1 LGFSHRISKLAHF
14 DIGNAVRLVAVV
26 MGLLWC
32 LPAHSQ
38 TPGRIS
44 GIVTDSSGGAIAKAT
59 VTVTDVERSI
69 PRTVTTDDT
78 GTYAAP
84 NLIPGTYSVHVAFSG
99 FKAVDR
105 QNITVGVGGD
115 VHVDISLQPGEQSQT
130 VTVTEEVP
138 AITTTN
144 AQLSNTISGEAL
156 SDLPVA
162 GHNYVQLLALLP
174 TFQLRQ
180 GSATGPSQYSN
191 GLRAE
196 YNVYVL
202 EGVADEETYYT
213 TVAINTGYSA
223 GGPEQAVLLPTDA
236 IQEFNVVENS
246 KAEYGWRPGAQVNV
260 GVKSGSNTMHGSAFA
275 TGRGTGL
282 TDKNAFATFKPPV
295 SFEDFG
301 ATLGGKIKQDKL
313 FYLIGYEGQR
323 YDVGVPRTVSVPT
336 LASIGSSTN
345 SITDA
350 ITALQAKGVQPNPVM
365 LALSGCTAAAVCTPG
380 AGLFSNNTSSTV
392 FATDFPSFGKT
403 DNGVGRLD
411 YHLNDKNNLAAEF
424 FDGDGFAVGSLS
436 SSQPYWSTPFE
447 VHTRVARAW
456 WTWVPNSSVVNDLR
470 FGWDNILISNTGSY
484 DCATQPAPFGGF
496 TDNQWVPGSGGPDY
510 QKLNNANFVSGAQ
523 PSCAFPTVTI
533 SGFTGNTLGGATGS
547 LDTSGIER
555 IVDSVS
561 WAHGNH
567 NVKFGGEFR
576 LNHGTPILNFD
587 KYKGTLN
594 FNNTAGNTAASNQS
608 YLCAVPIPLGS
619 TCSAQGI
626 SPLMNFMAGI
636 VTSASI
642 QVGTV
647 PRQFAFH
654 GGAFFVQDDWRIFPR
669 LTINLGLRYEAT
681 STVHEVNNLFGNIAL
696 GTTSGIVQQQSSGSP
711 LYSLSKN
718 GIAPRFGLAW
728 DITGKGTTVLRTG
741 FNIVYQNPTIQAFI
755 TPGMNLVPTALALKN
770 GANVVVA
777 AGSAGTIDTANTGTL
792 TPPNGAATIVAG
804 QPYFTN
810 LSNSVGG
817 FTASCSS
824 AAPCSIGGAA
834 NNIQMPQV
842 FTWNLGV
849 QHAITP
855 NLTLDINYVGT
866 HGQHMLDS
874 IDINQ
879 PIPNGANSGNSK
891 AENAAR
897 PYTLNGQY
905 PWFGQIKLLDGVT
918 NTSWYHGFQLILR
931 QRNWHGLSGLAA
943 YAYSHALDNQSSDL
957 SPVLP
962 QDSRNLAAEYGN
974 SSFDLRHRLSFAPS
988 YNIPGRPGYFQM
1000 LQGWQITTTA
1010 KVQSGLPINPIDAT
1024 DDTSGTGEGQDRWT
1038 LGGSPKDFAGFGTAS
1053 PIPCFAAPTAGSTWT
1068 KACTVGTA
1076 AQPLPQAC
1084 LDTAAAEQTGLSNGV
1099 VTTGTQRVLQL
1110 GCYMMGNSVM
1120 VPAALGTF
1128 GTMARYQIRSLGNWE
1143 VDLSIIKTFKI
1154 KERLTSQF
1162 RAEIYNL
1169 SNSTFFAA
1177 PSATLSTPSTFGSSA
1192 STPDSASPFVGTGGP
1207 RKIQLGLKFL
1217 F

>member
-1 LGFSHRISKLAHF
+1 VKLGFSHRILKLAR
-14 DIGNAVRLVAVV
+14 IRKIASLLAIVA
-26 MGLLWC
+26 GLLWC

-38 TPGRIS
+38 TLGRIS
-44 GIVTDSSGGAIAKAT
+44 GIVADSSGGAIAKAT
-59 VTVTDVERSI
+59 VTVTDVDRSI

-78 GTYAAP
+78 GSYSAP
-84 NLIPGTYSVHVAFSG
+84 NLIPGTYLVHVVFSG

-105 QNITVGVGGD
+105 QNVQVGVGGD
-115 VHVDISLQPGEQSQT
+115 VHIDLTMQPGEQTQT

-144 AQLSNTISGEAL
+144 AQLSNTISGDSL

-213 TVAINTGYSA
+213 TVGINTGYSA

-236 IQEFNVVENS
+236 IQEFNLVENA

-260 GVKSGSNTMHGSAFA
+260 GLKSGTNTLHGSAFA

-282 TDKNAFATFKPPV
+282 TAKNAFATFKPPV

-301 ATLGGKIKQDKL
+301 ATVGGKIKSDKL

-323 YDVGVPRTVSVPT
+323 YSVGNPRTVNVPT
-336 LASIGSSTN
+336 LAAGLGPSSSIP
-345 SITDA
+345 DA
-350 ITALQAKGVQPNPVM
+350 ITAMQAKGVQPNPVM
-365 LALSGCTAAAVCTPG
+365 LALAGCTAAPVSCTPDK
-380 AGLFSNNTSSTV
+380 GLFSNNTQSTTFPV
-392 FATDFPSFGKT
+392 DFLSFGKT

-411 YHLNDKNNLAAEF
+411 YHLSDKHNLAAEF
-424 FDGDGFAVGSLS
+424 FDGDGFAVGSLAA
-436 SSQPYWSTPFE
+436 SQGYWSTPFE

-456 WTWVPNSSVVNDLR
+456 WTWVPNSSWVNDLR

-484 DCATQPAPFGGF
+484 DCATQPTPFGGF
-496 TDNQWVPGSGGPDY
+496 TDNQWVPGSGGPNY
-510 QKLNNANFVSGAQ
+510 QTLANFVSGAA

-555 IVDSVS
+555 VVDSVS
-561 WAHGNH
+561 WSHGNH
-567 NVKFGGEFR
+567 NMKFGGEFR
-576 LNHGTPILNFD
+576 LNHGTPVLNFNN
-587 KYKGTLN
+587 YKGTLN
-594 FNNTAGNTAASNQS
+594 FNNNNNA
-608 YLCAVPIPLGS
+608 LCAVAAS
-619 TCSAQGI
+619 AANTCTAQGI
-626 SPLMNFMAGI
+626 TPLENFMAGI
-636 VTSASI
+636 VTTASI
-642 QVGTV
+642 GVGTV
-647 PRQFAFH
+647 PRQFTFH

-681 STVHEVNNLFGNIAL
+681 STINEVNNLFGNIAL
-696 GTTSGIVQQQSSGSP
+696 GTTSGIVQQTSGAP

-728 DITGKGTTVLRTG
+728 DMTGKGTTVLRTG
-741 FNIVYQNPTIQAFI
+741 FNVVYQNPTIQAFI
-755 TPGMNLVPTALALKN
+755 TPGMNTVPTALALKN
-770 GANVVVA
+770 GATVVVA
-777 AGSAGTIDTANTGTL
+777 AGSGGTIDTANVTGIQ
-792 TPPNGAATIVAG
+792 PPNVAAATIVAG
-804 QPYFTN
+804 QSFFTT
-810 LSNSVGG
+810 LSNSLGG
-817 FTASCSS
+817 ISASCSS
-824 AAPCSIGGAA
+824 ASPCTIGGAA
-834 NNIQMPQV
+834 SKVQMPQV
-842 FTWNLGV
+842 FTWNLGI

-855 NLTLDINYVGT
+855 NLTLDVNYVGT
-866 HGQHMLDS
+866 HGQHLLDS

-879 PIPNGANSGNSK
+879 PLPGTTNTANV
-891 AENAAR
+891 ENTQR
-897 PYTLNGQY
+897 PLFGQY
-905 PWFGQIKLLDGVT
+905 PWFSQMKLLDGAT
-918 NTSWYHGFQLILR
+918 NISWYHGFQLILR

-943 YAYSHALDNQSSDL
+943 YAFSHALDNQSSDL
-957 SPVLP
+957 NPVLP

-988 YNIPGRPGYFQM
+988 YTIPGRPGYFQM
-1000 LQGWQITTTA
+1000 LQGWQVTTTA
-1010 KVQSGLPINPIDAT
+1010 KVSTGLPINPIDAS

-1038 LGGSPKDFAGFGTAS
+1038 LGGSPNDFSGFGTAT
-1053 PIPCFAAPTAGSTWT
+1053 PIPCFAAPGASSTWT

-1084 LDTAAAEQTGLSNGV
+1084 LDAAAAEPSAFAGF
-1099 VTTGTQRVLQL
+1099 TGTTRVKQL
-1110 GCYMMGNSVM
+1110 GCYMMGNSVL
-1120 VPAALGTF
+1120 VPAAMGTF
-1128 GTMARYQIRSLGNWE
+1128 GSMARYQIRSLGNWE

-1162 RAEIYNL
+1162 RAEVYNL
-1169 SNSTFFAA
+1169 SNSTFFSA
-1177 PSATLSTPSTFGSSA
+1177 PSATLSSPSTFGSSS
-1192 STPDSASPFVGTGGP
+1192 STPDSSSPFVGTGGP

>member
-1 LGFSHRISKLAHF
+1 
-14 DIGNAVRLVAVV
+14 
-26 MGLLWC
+26 MGPLWC

-144 AQLSNTISGEAL
+144 AQLSSTINGEAL

-282 TDKNAFATFKPPV
+282 TAKNAFASFKPPV

-323 YDVGVPRTVSVPT
+323 YDVGNPRTVSVPT
-336 LASIGSSTN
+336 LISTGSAST
-345 SITDA
+345 SIPDA
-350 ITALQAKGVQPNPVM
+350 ITALAGKANPVM
-365 LALSGCTAAAVCTPG
+365 LALAGCTAAAVCTPG

-392 FATDFPSFGKT
+392 FQTDFPSFGKT

-436 SSQPYWSTPFE
+436 ASQGYWSTPFE

-456 WTWVPNSSVVNDLR
+456 WTWVPNSSWVNDLR

-484 DCATQPAPFGGF
+484 DCATQPTPFGGF

-510 QKLNNANFVSGAQ
+510 QKLANFVSGGQ

-533 SGFTGNTLGGATGS
+533 SGFTGSTLGGATGS

-567 NVKFGGEFR
+567 NMKFGGEFR
-576 LNHGTPILNFD
+576 LNHGTPVLNFSN
-587 KYKGTLN
+587 YKGTLN
-594 FNNTAGNTAASNQS
+594 FNNNNAALNAIAGAT
-608 YLCAVPIPLGS
+608 PLE
-619 TCSAQGI
+619 
-626 SPLMNFMAGI
+626 NFMAGI
-636 VTSASI
+636 VTTASI
-642 QVGTV
+642 GVGTV
-647 PRQFAFH
+647 PRQFTFH
-654 GGAFFVQDDWRIFPR
+654 GGAFFIQDDWRIFPR
-669 LTINLGLRYEAT
+669 LTINLGLRYEVT

-755 TPGMNLVPTALALKN
+755 TPGMNTVPTALALKN
-770 GANVVVA
+770 GATVVVA
-777 AGSAGTIDTANTGTL
+777 AGSAGTIDTANVTGISPPAAFT
-792 TPPNGAATIVAG
+792 TPQALAAMTIVGG
-804 QPYFTN
+804 QSFFNN
-810 LSNSVGG
+810 LSNALGG
-817 FTASCSS
+817 ISASCSS
-824 AAPCSIGGAA
+824 ASPCTIGGAA

-842 FTWNLGV
+842 FTWNFGV

-879 PIPNGANSGNSK
+879 PLPGTTNTAS
-891 AENAAR
+891 AENLRR
-897 PYTLNGQY
+897 PYTVSGQY
-905 PWFGQIKLLDGVT
+905 PWFSQMKLLDGVT
-918 NTSWYHGFQLILR
+918 NVSWYHGFQVILR

-943 YAYSHALDNQSSDL
+943 YSFSHALDNQSSDL

-974 SSFDLRHRLSFAPS
+974 SSFDMRHRVSFAPS

-1000 LQGWQITTTA
+1000 LQGWQVTTTA
-1010 KVQSGLPINPIDAT
+1010 KVSTGLPINPIDAT

-1038 LGGSPKDFAGFGTAS
+1038 LGGSPNDFAGFGTNL
-1053 PIPCFAAPTAGSTWT
+1053 PIPCFYNSATASNTWKSACTAG
-1068 KACTVGTA
+1068 
-1076 AQPLPQAC
+1076 LPQAC
-1084 LDTAAAEQTGLSNGV
+1084 IDTANAEPTAFPGFTGLARLN
-1099 VTTGTQRVLQL
+1099 QL
-1110 GCYMMGNSVM
+1110 GCYMMGNSVL
-1120 VPAALGTF
+1120 VPAAMGTF
-1128 GTMARYQIRSLGNWE
+1128 GSMARYQIRALGNWE

-1177 PSATLSTPSTFGSSA
+1177 PSATLSSPSTFGSSS

-1207 RKIQLGLKFL
+1207 RKIQLGLKFI